1 MPNVGSPRPRGLST
15 NKVTDKYIAVI
26 DYGTGNLMSALKGL
40 ETAGWAAVITAD
52 PREVDRAAGV
62 VLPGVG
68 AFADAMANLRAAG
81 MDKAILRA
89 VSAGKPFLG
98 ICLGQQLLFE
108 ASEEWGPTPGLGV
121 FPGRVRRLP
130 AEVKVPHMGWNQVF
144 FRGSPP
150 LFDGIP
156 DGSRFYFV
164 HSYYVAPADPGIVLG
179 ETEYGVRF
187 ASVVSRDKVFGI
199 QFHPEKSSSL
209 GLQVL
214 RNFGRMIE

>member
-1 MPNVGSPRPRGLST
+1 M
-15 NKVTDKYIAVI
+15 TDDYIAVI
-26 DYGTGNLMSALKGL
+26 DYGTGNLRSALKGL
-40 ETAGWAAVITAD
+40 ETAGWAARITSD

-81 MDKAILRA
+81 LDEAALRA

-108 ASEEWGPTPGLGV
+108 ASEEWGLTSGLGV

-130 AEVKVPHMGWNQVF
+130 AGVKVPHMGWNQVF
-144 FRGSPP
+144 FRDSPL
-150 LFDGIP
+150 LFAGVP

-164 HSYYVAPADPGIVLG
+164 HSYYVAPADPGIALG

-187 ASVVSRDKVFGI
+187 ASVVGRGKVFGI

-214 RNFGRMIE
+214 QNFGRMID